1 MYSDKILEVLPK
13 RSLPSYKD
21 NLGIEQQRLR
31 HYEGTD
37 YPCASCVKILK
48 VSRVGGVEFE
58 SAVMRVDFEEIEVVK
73 QSTEKWLNQK
83 VSMTAKT
90 S

>member
-1 MYSDKILEVLPK
+1 
-13 RSLPSYKD
+13 
-21 NLGIEQQRLR
+21 
-31 HYEGTD
+31 
-37 YPCASCVKILK
+37 
-48 VSRVGGVEFE
+48 
-58 SAVMRVDFEEIEVVK
+58 MRVDFEEIEVVK